1 MRALLQRR
9 ACDTSS
15 RNVAT
20 RCHAREAQR
29 ARRVSNTREEGALHW
44 SSRGAAWCA
53 LERNFDETISV
64 HRRHVRVAPAHEYAR
79 HTNPQIFNRIVGYM

>member
-1 MRALLQRR
+1 MKRGQDGDEAWRGVRALLQRR

-53 LERNFDETISV
+53 LERKFDETNFCS
-64 HRRHVRVAPAHEYAR
+64 
-79 HTNPQIFNRIVGYM
+79 TGDM